1 METMH
6 CQSTQGR
13 STLTMVRPDEPFFT
27 VNRKDFQ
34 VYGLFL
40 VVILISQE
48 QKECALRG
56 ELGEI
61 AEGYIAGRYL
71 RLGNN
76 S

>member
-1 METMH
+1 MA
-6 CQSTQGR
+6 
-13 STLTMVRPDEPFFT
+13 
-27 VNRKDFQ
+27 
-34 VYGLFL
+34 YFL

-56 ELGEI
+56 GGFGEI